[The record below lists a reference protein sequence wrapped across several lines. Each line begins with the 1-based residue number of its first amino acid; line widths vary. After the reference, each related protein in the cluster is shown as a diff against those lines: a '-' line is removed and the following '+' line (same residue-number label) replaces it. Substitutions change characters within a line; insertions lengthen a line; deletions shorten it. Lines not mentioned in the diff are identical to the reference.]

1 MTQRVSLLA
10 DAADFTVRAFDG
22 VIRKGSGA
30 PYVTHLF
37 AVSAFVGEFGGDEEQ
52 MAAALLHDYLEDIEG
67 SSVEEL
73 TRRFGQRVARIV
85 LACSDTTVR
94 PKPPWQERKDAHLAH
109 LREQPAEVRLVA
121 ACDKLHNAT
130 CLLVDT
136 TRDGDAA
143 FDCFNADKKRVL
155 WYYRAAV
162 TALGEGWEHPVLE
175 RLSAVVGELEAVA
188 AKSGCG

>member
-1 MTQRVSLLA
+1 MTERVSLLA
-10 DAADFTVRAFDG
+10 DAADFTVRAFAG

-67 SSVEEL
+67 SSMDEL
-73 TRRFGQRVARIV
+73 TRRFGERVARIV
-85 LACSDTTVR
+85 LACSDTTIR

-109 LREQPAEVRLVA
+109 LREQTPDVRLVA

-143 FDCFNADKKRVL
+143 FECFNATKECVL

-162 TALGEGWEHPVLE
+162 TALRDGWEHPVLD
-175 RLSAVVGELEAVA
+175 RLDVVVTELERVA
-188 AKSGCG
+188 ARAY

>member
-1 MTQRVSLLA
+1 MTKSVSLLA
-10 DAADFTVRAFDG
+10 DAAHFTVRAFDG

-37 AVSAFVGEFGGDEEQ
+37 AVSALVGEFGGDEEQ
-52 MAAALLHDYLEDIEG
+52 MVAALLHDYLEDIEG
-67 SSVEEL
+67 SSMDEL
-73 TRRFGQRVARIV
+73 TLRFGARVSSIV
-85 LACSDTTVR
+85 LACSDTTTR
-94 PKPPWQERKDAHLAH
+94 PKPPWQARKNAHLAH
-109 LREQPAEVRLVA
+109 LRDQPPEVRLVV

-143 FDCFNADKKRVL
+143 FECFNANKERVL

-162 TALGEGWEHPVLE
+162 MAISDGWQHPVVE
-175 RLSAVVGELEAVA
+175 RLDAVVTDLEAVA
-188 AKSGCG
+188 ARS

>member
-1 MTQRVSLLA
+1 VTKGVSLLA

-37 AVSAFVGEFGGDEEQ
+37 AVSALVGEFGGDEEQ

-67 SSVEEL
+67 SSIDEL
-73 TRRFGQRVARIV
+73 SRRFGARVADIV
-85 LACSDTTVR
+85 LACSDTTTR
-94 PKPPWQERKDAHLAH
+94 PKPPWQERKDKHLAH
-109 LREQPAEVRLVA
+109 LRQQTSEVRLVA

-130 CLLVDT
+130 CLLLDA

-143 FDCFNADKKRVL
+143 FDCFNASKERVL

-162 TALGEGWEHPVLE
+162 SALGEGWQHPVLE
-175 RLSAVVGELEAVA
+175 RLDGVVLTLERVA
-188 AKSGCG
+188 ARG